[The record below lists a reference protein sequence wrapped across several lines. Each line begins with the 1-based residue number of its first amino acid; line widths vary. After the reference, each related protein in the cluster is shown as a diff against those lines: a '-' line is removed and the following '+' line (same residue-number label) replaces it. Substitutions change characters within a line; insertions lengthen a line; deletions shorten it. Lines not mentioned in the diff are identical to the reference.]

1 MARNE
6 LMDELASSLPP
17 VLYRTNPRFRELTG
31 LSPRT
36 MANLDSLGH
45 GPDQRVRL
53 GKIVGYPRGSLLNWL
68 AERLVVESG
77 SKSVN

>member
-36 MANLDSLGH
+36 MANLDSLGQ
-45 GPDQRVRL
+45 GPAQRVRL
-53 GKIVGYPRGSLLNWL
+53 GKIVGYSRESLLSWL
-68 AERLVVESG
+68 AKRLVVESG
-77 SKSVN
+77 RKAGN